1 MNGGRRNDAPSADK
15 GAKAARQIEAGEN
28 RVASGG
34 DRPVRRHDDRP
45 KPAGDL
51 NHPSHHRSSLDFV
64 CVEDLLGSLPVEDGG
79 KLPRQ
84 IGRILHASVHPLPR
98 ERRHEVGGVAGEEN
112 APNAPSVRDASM
124 EGVDSLALDFEGVD
138 AGFFLDERPNRLV
151 AAQLLLA
158 LARQLHEFPTHA
170 IADRGELDR
179 RAARIAPESDSLD
192 AVIWDNR
199 IDDEPALR
207 IGRADEFHA
216 EAFANAAGP
225 SVASDNISRSHP
237 AISARRGN
245 R

>member
-1 MNGGRRNDAPSADK
+1 MDGGRRNNASPADK
-15 GAKAARQIEAGEN
+15 VAEAARQIEAGEN

-45 KPAGDL
+45 EPAGDL
-51 NHPSHHRSSLDFV
+51 NHLSHHRSTLDFI

-79 KLPRQ
+79 KFPRK
-84 IGRILHASVHPLPR
+84 IDRVLHPSVHALPC
-98 ERRHEVGGVAGEEN
+98 EGRHQVGGVAGKEN
-112 APNAPSVRDASM
+112 PADTPAVSDAGV
-124 EGVDSLALDFEGVD
+124 EGVDSLPLDLEPVD
-138 AGFFLDERPNRLV
+138 ARFFLDERPNHLV

-179 RAARIAPESDSLD
+179 WAARIAPESDSLD
-192 AVIWDNR
+192 AMIWDNC

-207 IGRADEFHA
+207 IGRAFEFHA

-225 SVASDNISRSHP
+225 AVASDDISRP
-237 AISARRGN
+237 DPMIAVVR
-245 R
+245 